1 MLAREE
7 AESPILLPGSKLWKN
22 QVSCT
27 KAHAAAQS
35 RASSVHASG
44 AASFTAFTSSSQHDQ
59 TSDALM
65 VFQCP
70 LF

>member
-7 AESPILLPGSKLWKN
+7 AESPILLPGSKLLKN

-35 RASSVHASG
+35 RASSVHASR
-44 AASFTAFTSSSQHDQ
+44 AASFTALVVLS
-59 TSDALM
+59 A
-65 VFQCP
+65 
-70 LF
+70 